1 MAPQQDI
8 PVAANVLGTIGTIL
22 WCVQTIPQI
31 WTNWRTKKTDG
42 LPGSMMYLWALCK
55 TFPIHHGYAS
65 NIDYFLTYLGGV
77 PFGAYN
83 IVQRFNYPL
92 QVQPQA
98 FMALCLVNWCQIL
111 LYNSKWPMWKVVLIG
126 LVNAAAFAGVQAALI
141 VTLRP
146 LYDAG
151 NGTGVLVIGIIA
163 NILLAVG
170 LLPPYGELWKRR
182 GRVIGINFVFL
193 SMDWLGAFFSLM
205 SLAAQNSFDILGGVL
220 YIVCILLESGIFLS
234 HLIWLFRTRKLR
246 KDAASRGK
254 TFEDIVAEHE
264 QQGISFKF
272 AERRLFKKNDVE
284 TGNAGHCEDPS
295 GQTQQ
300 YPITTVVQDGGLGG
314 PQQSLNSELEREAS
328 EKMG

>member
-1 MAPQQDI
+1 MMAPQQDI

-42 LPGSMMYLWALCK
+42 LPGSMMYLWALC
-55 TFPIHHGYAS
+55 
-65 NIDYFLTYLGGV
+65 GV
-77 PFGAYN
+77 PFGTYN

-111 LYNSKWPMWKVVLIG
+111 LYHNKWVIWKVILIG
-126 LVNAAAFAGVQAALI
+126 VVNAVVFAGVQAALI
-141 VTLRP
+141 LTLQP

-151 NGTGVLVIGIIA
+151 QDTGILVVGIIA

-170 LLPPYGELWKRR
+170 LLPPYGEIWKRR

-205 SLAAQNSFDILGGVL
+205 SLAAQNSFDALGGAL
-220 YIVCILLESGIFLS
+220 YIVCIFLETGIFLS
-234 HLIWLFRTRKLR
+234 HVIWLLRTWKVRKE
-246 KDAASRGK
+246 AASRGK
-254 TFEDIVAEHE
+254 TFDDIAAEHE
-264 QQGISFKF
+264 EQGIRFKF
-272 AERRLFKKNDVE
+272 AERKYSKRVEERENDVE
-284 TGNAGHCEDPS
+284 MGANPDQSHTPQDSAMNDTQEDRADAPRR
-295 GQTQQ
+295 
-300 YPITTVVQDGGLGG
+300 DA
-314 PQQSLNSELEREAS
+314 EAS
-328 EKMG
+328 VPNERKS

>member
-42 LPGSMMYLWALCK
+42 LPGSMMYLWALC
-55 TFPIHHGYAS
+55 
-65 NIDYFLTYLGGV
+65 GV
-77 PFGAYN
+77 PFGTYN

-111 LYNSKWPMWKVVLIG
+111 HYHRRWVLWKVLLIG
-126 LVNAAAFAGVQAALI
+126 VANVAVFAGVQAALI
-141 VTLRP
+141 VTLQP

-151 NGTGVLVIGIIA
+151 NGTGVLVVGIIA
-163 NILLAVG
+163 NILLAFG
-170 LLPPYGELWKRR
+170 LLPPYGEIWKRR

-205 SLAAQNSFDILGGVL
+205 SLAAQNSFDVLGGVL

-234 HLIWLFRTRKLR
+234 HMIWLLRTRKLR
-246 KDAASRGK
+246 KEGALRGK
-254 TFEDIVAEHE
+254 TFDNILAEHE
-264 QQGISFKF
+264 EQGLPFKF
-272 AERRLFKKNDVE
+272 AERKFSKVKEKQNDVE
-284 TGNAGHCEDPS
+284 MSTPRRNGDPE
-295 GQTQQ
+295 GQTRQHSAVKAN
-300 YPITTVVQDGGLGG
+300 PKDNTEGITNNARAAETKT
-314 PQQSLNSELEREAS
+314 RE
-328 EKMG
+328 KT

>member
-8 PVAANVLGTIGTIL
+8 PIAANILGTIGTIL

-42 LPGSMMYLWALCK
+42 LPGSMMYLWALC
-55 TFPIHHGYAS
+55 
-65 NIDYFLTYLGGV
+65 GV

-83 IVQRFNYPL
+83 IAQRFNYPL

-98 FMALCLVNWCQIL
+98 FMALCLVIWCQIL
-111 LYNSKWPMWKVVLIG
+111 LYNSKWSMWKVVLIG
-126 LVNAAAFAGVQAALI
+126 LANAAAFAGVQAALI
-141 VTLRP
+141 ITLRP

-151 NGTGVLVIGIIA
+151 NSTGVLVVGIIA

-254 TFEDIVAEHE
+254 TFDDIAAEHE
-264 QQGISFKF
+264 QQGIPFKF
-272 AERRLFKKNDVE
+272 AERKILEKNDVE
-284 TGNAGHCEDPS
+284 TGNARHGEDPAD
-295 GQTQQ
+295 QTLQH
-300 YPITTVVQDGGLGG
+300 PITTTMQDGSSVGA
-314 PQQSLNSELEREAS
+314 QQNLNSELERETG
-328 EKMG
+328 EKVG

>member
-8 PVAANVLGTIGTIL
+8 PVAANVLGTIGTVL

-42 LPGSMMYLWALCK
+42 LPGSMMYLWALC
-55 TFPIHHGYAS
+55 
-65 NIDYFLTYLGGV
+65 GV

-83 IVQRFNYPL
+83 IVQMFNYPL

-111 LYNSKWPMWKVVLIG
+111 LYNSKWPMVRVVLIG
-126 LVNAAAFAGVQAALI
+126 LANAAAFAGVQAALI

-151 NGTGVLVIGIIA
+151 NSTGVLIVGIIA

-220 YIVCILLESGIFLS
+220 YIVCILLESGIFMS
-234 HLIWLFRTRKLR
+234 HLIWLFRTRKIR
-246 KDAASRGK
+246 REAASRGK
-254 TFEDIVAEHE
+254 TFDNIAAEH
-264 QQGISFKF
+264 
-272 AERRLFKKNDVE
+272 
-284 TGNAGHCEDPS
+284 
-295 GQTQQ
+295 
-300 YPITTVVQDGGLGG
+300 
-314 PQQSLNSELEREAS
+314 
-328 EKMG
+328 

>member
-42 LPGSMMYLWALCK
+42 LPGSMMYLWALC
-55 TFPIHHGYAS
+55 
-65 NIDYFLTYLGGV
+65 GV

-126 LVNAAAFAGVQAALI
+126 LANAAAFAGVQAALI

-151 NGTGVLVIGIIA
+151 NGTGVLVVGIIA

-205 SLAAQNSFDILGGVL
+205 SLAVQNSFDILGGVL

-254 TFEDIVAEHE
+254 TFDDIAAEYE

-272 AERRLFKKNDVE
+272 AERKIFKKNDIE
-284 TGNAGHCEDPS
+284 TGNARHDEDPDS
-295 GQTQQ
+295 QTQRH
-300 YPITTVVQDGGLGG
+300 PITAAMQDGSSGDA
-314 PQQSLNSELEREAS
+314 QQNSNSELGGETS

>member
-22 WCVQTIPQI
+22 WCIQTIPQI

-42 LPGSMMYLWALCK
+42 LPGSMMYLWALC
-55 TFPIHHGYAS
+55 
-65 NIDYFLTYLGGV
+65 GV

-83 IVQRFNYPL
+83 IAQRFNYPL

-111 LYNSKWPMWKVVLIG
+111 LYNSKYSLWKVILIG
-126 LVNAAAFAGVQAALI
+126 LANAAAFAGVEAALI
-141 VTLRP
+141 VTLQP

-151 NGTGVLVIGIIA
+151 NSVGVLVVGIVA

-170 LLPPYGELWKRR
+170 LLPPYGEIWKRR

-220 YIVCILLESGIFLS
+220 YIVCICLETGIFLS
-234 HLIWLFRTRKLR
+234 HIIWLIRTRKLR
-246 KDAASRGK
+246 KDAASDGK
-254 TFEDIVAEHE
+254 TFDDIMAEHE
-264 QQGISFKF
+264 EHGIPFKF
-272 AERRLFKKNDVE
+272 AERKFSKWNREKPNDVE
-284 TGNAGHCEDPS
+284 VGVTRD
-295 GQTQQ
+295 
-300 YPITTVVQDGGLGG
+300 DG
-314 PQQSLNSELEREAS
+314 ELRNETEQPLDARHTDEHAPTLETEAK
-328 EKMG
+328 EKNP

>member
-42 LPGSMMYLWALCK
+42 LPGSMMYLWALC
-55 TFPIHHGYAS
+55 
-65 NIDYFLTYLGGV
+65 GV
-77 PFGAYN
+77 PLGAYN
-83 IVQRFNYPL
+83 ISQRFNYPL

-111 LYNSKWPMWKVVLIG
+111 LYGSKWPMWRVVIIG
-126 LVNAAAFAGVQAALI
+126 LTNAVAFAGVQAALI
-141 VTLRP
+141 LTLRP

-151 NGTGVLVIGIIA
+151 NETGVLVVGIIA
-163 NILLAVG
+163 NILLAAG

-182 GRVIGINFVFL
+182 GRVIGINFIFL

-220 YIVCILLESGIFLS
+220 YIVCIVLESGIFLS

-246 KDAASRGK
+246 KEAASRDK
-254 TFEDIVAEHE
+254 TFDDIAAEHE
-264 QQGISFKF
+264 QQGIPFKF
-272 AERRLFKKNDVE
+272 SERKSSKKLDVE
-284 TGNAGHCEDPS
+284 TGNTRNGEGS
-295 GQTQQ
+295 GGEMQQHAVTQLAQ
-300 YPITTVVQDGGLGG
+300 EGRLDGTH
-314 PQQSLNSELEREAS
+314 QNATSELETEIRDEV
-328 EKMG
+328 K

>member
-8 PVAANVLGTIGTIL
+8 PVAANVLGTIGTVL

-42 LPGSMMYLWALCK
+42 LPGSMMYLWALC
-55 TFPIHHGYAS
+55 
-65 NIDYFLTYLGGV
+65 GV

-83 IVQRFNYPL
+83 IVQMFNYPL

-111 LYNSKWPMWKVVLIG
+111 LYNSKWPMVRVVLIG
-126 LVNAAAFAGVQAALI
+126 LANAAAFAGVQAALI

-151 NGTGVLVIGIIA
+151 NSTGVLIVGIIA

-205 SLAAQNSFDILGGVL
+205 SLAVQNSFDILGGVL
-220 YIVCILLESGIFLS
+220 YIVCILLESGIFMS
-234 HLIWLFRTRKLR
+234 HLIWLFRTRKIR
-246 KDAASRGK
+246 REAASRGK
-254 TFEDIVAEHE
+254 TFDNIAAEHE
-264 QQGISFKF
+264 QRGIPFKF
-272 AERRLFKKNDVE
+272 AERKRSKKTDVE
-284 TGNAGHCEDPS
+284 KGNTRHNEDGS
-295 GQTQQ
+295 GQ
-300 YPITTVVQDGGLGG
+300 
-314 PQQSLNSELEREAS
+314 PQQHSTEAGPHDGDSKGVQQNIDSEPERRI
-328 EKMG
+328 KGRVG